1 MAFEEIIREH
11 CLRSD
16 MVYESNLS
24 WVKIPENIYWEELL
38 YGDYMNGNLIIMFP
52 DELKDNPIL
61 KENIPKMLN
70 VIKDY
75 INKSQEYRRYM
86 DCTLSVHFDSEKES
100 FINKAYEAQ
109 KEADK
114 LAEEMN
120 DGISPY
126 AWYYTGMFDGYI
138 NGVRV
143 RAEHIIY
150 LDDK

>member
-1 MAFEEIIREH
+1 MGN
-11 CLRSD
+11 
-16 MVYESNLS
+16 ESNLS
-24 WVKIPENIYWEELL
+24 RVEIPENIYWEELFC
-38 YGDYMNGNLIIMFP
+38 GDYINGNLIIMFP
-52 DELKDNPIL
+52 NELKDNPIL

-75 INKSQEYRRYM
+75 INKSQEYRRHMGYA
-86 DCTLSVHFDSEKES
+86 LSVHFDSEKES

-109 KEADK
+109 EEADK

-120 DGISPY
+120 EGISPY
-126 AWYYTGMFDGYI
+126 SWYYTGMFNGYI